1 MAGELE
7 IAFSVSVRVYF
18 QDTDA
23 GAVVYHGTYLDYLER
38 ARTEWLR
45 SLGFDQR
52 ALVHEHGVLFI
63 VRALEIGYLRPAV
76 LEDVLQVSASLR
88 DLGRAQITLDQ
99 EVLRGVEPLVRAS
112 VNLACVSA
120 GQLRPMPIPGSLHAA
135 LSAAGGAGDRARLA
149 ARGKH

>member
-1 MAGELE
+1 MAGELA

-18 QDTDA
+18 RDTDA

-52 ALVHEHGVLFI
+52 ALMHEHGVVFI
-63 VRALEIGYLRPAV
+63 VRALQVDYLRPAV
-76 LEDVLQVSASLR
+76 LEDVLQVSAALR
-88 DLGRAQITLDQ
+88 DLGRVQLTLDQ
-99 EVLRGVEPLVRAS
+99 QVRRGTEPLVRAS

-120 GQLRPMPIPGSLHAA
+120 GQLRPMPIPPPLRAA
-135 LSAAGGAGDRARLA
+135 LSAAGGAGEHSRFA
-149 ARGKH
+149 ARERH